1 MVEASLSAVGVRRF
15 ANEAI
20 RDAAYVVAESPA
32 ATFQFLCE
40 CGDLRC
46 DGLVTLTVA
55 QFERSE
61 PGSVLAH

>member
-20 RDAAYVVAESPA
+20 RDAASVVAESPGSR
-32 ATFQFLCE
+32 FQFLCE

-46 DGLVTLTVA
+46 DGLVTLTLE
-55 QFERSE
+55 QFEQSE
-61 PGSVLAH
+61 AGSVLAH